1 MSKKTKETKTT
12 TTTEITQPPVN
23 ERFSLAAVPEKGIT
37 LKQLHNCL
45 SFQML
50 SIMDRNVSDRERAI
64 RIAEARC
71 AASLAKQMV
80 NNANIVLNVEK
91 MISTG
96 NLRIDNDIQKIIG

>member
-12 TTTEITQPPVN
+12 TEITQPIN
-23 ERFSLAAVPEKGIT
+23 ERFSLATVPEKGIT